1 MVKPLLLTSLILLI
15 AGCGFQ
21 LRGTDISGLDAISLS
36 GPAAQGIRAELETAL
51 ESSGVVRVP
60 AAPGVLDVRLLDVR
74 SSRRP
79 VATSARMD
87 AAQYELRIEVDMSLV
102 LDGQP
107 VAADVSLA
115 AQRLYSVDSLNL
127 SGSYEEQ
134 QILMSEI
141 RAELA
146 GLIIYRVEAW
156 LENADRNTGN

>member
-1 MVKPLLLTSLILLI
+1 MVKSLLLTSLILLI

-51 ESSGVVRVP
+51 ESYGVVTVP

-87 AAQYELRIEVDMSLV
+87 AAQYELRLEVDRKST
-102 LDGQP
+102 
-107 VAADVSLA
+107 
-115 AQRLYSVDSLNL
+115 RLNSSH
-127 SGSYEEQ
+127 SQ
-134 QILMSEI
+134 QSRMPSS
-141 RAELA
+141 A
-146 GLIIYRVEAW
+146 
-156 LENADRNTGN
+156 